1 MLDELFQLFG
11 KLFELFELFCEL
23 FELFELFGKLFELF
37 EYISVHFGSKK
48 CPPQSG
54 ALSGRKCTPH
64 FRFEPPQ
71 PPTQG
76 PWGVPRGQEEP
87 RPLALVPGS
96 PGPRLGTQGAL
107 GLPEKAQARGA

>member
-1 MLDELFQLFG
+1 MVKMGANTSRALKRTEVPYKTQ
-11 KLFELFELFCEL
+11 CP
-23 FELFELFGKLFELF
+23 LFGKLFELF
-37 EYISVHFGSKK
+37 EYISVHFGSTK

-76 PWGVPRGQEEP
+76 PWGVQEEP